1 MKTEYKTDSWHYK
14 LLDVFYGKYYIPN
27 NTCDY
32 WRMFI
37 QSSMRAMLLV
47 FLTAFFSYFGGKV
60 FIYEPLKFAYYYFFN
75 HDYYIHHLDEFAV
88 AFFLVRFLL
97 TIFITCI
104 FFAILVGIFHL
115 NYKYKTYLRN
125 QIMSSA
131 YEDFKA
137 AIRNKYCKEIIFI
150 EKEKKNE

>member
-14 LLDVFYGKYYIPN
+14 LLKAVHGEYFIPN

-32 WRMFI
+32 WGMFI
-37 QSSMRAMLLV
+37 KSSILVMLLV
-47 FLTAFFSYFGGKV
+47 FLTVFFSYFGGKV
-60 FIYEPLKFAYYYFFN
+60 FIYEPLKFAYYYFLD
-75 HDYYIHHLDEFAV
+75 HDYYIHHLDDFAV
-88 AFFLVRFLL
+88 VFFLVRALIAIL
-97 TIFITCI
+97 TICS
-104 FFAILVGIFHL
+104 FFAILGGIFHL
-115 NYKYKTYLRN
+115 TYMYKTYLRN
-125 QIMSSA
+125 QRKSSA